1 VIQPLHFS
9 HGYMFVPMAILTV
22 RCLARIAKDWKLQV
36 KRFAA
41 AAFLIFVS
49 IDNVMFVA
57 ALGTFPGRVVLER
70 DICQTIHFL
79 AEREPPAVILTLPPR
94 PFHWIDLMVCSPHR
108 LFILSPEFTPFCS
121 KKLEKVFLVLKEPN
135 SAKGLA
141 NLGISW
147 VVLHKQYLEKFQRDI
162 YLGKARFAAQYGR
175 YSIIEILIPPTRNL
189 IPRHTDDQ
197 Y

>member
-41 AAFLIFVS
+41 
-49 IDNVMFVA
+49 
-57 ALGTFPGRVVLER
+57 
-70 DICQTIHFL
+70 
-79 AEREPPAVILTLPPR
+79 
-94 PFHWIDLMVCSPHR
+94 
-108 LFILSPEFTPFCS
+108 
-121 KKLEKVFLVLKEPN
+121 
-135 SAKGLA
+135 
-141 NLGISW
+141 
-147 VVLHKQYLEKFQRDI
+147 
-162 YLGKARFAAQYGR
+162 QYGR